1 MKKRTKRYNPNK
13 HKTDPNCAFN
23 AINLSKPVS
32 DTAKAELIT
41 GIHLAIKAFASGCA
55 NPSNFDALA
64 QTVDLSM
71 MLSQNIF
78 EHAYMNEILN
88 AREAMFEC
96 KTRFINTGKFGFTGT
111 GFNAIKFVA
120 ELHEEQLNHIT
131 GAEVMKFLEKR
142 IDHIRSGNF
151 YRGAEV
157 TQAAAAA

>member
-78 EHAYMNEILN
+78 EHAYMDEILD

-96 KTRFINTGKFGFTGT
+96 KERFMRTGKFGFSGT
-111 GFNAIKFVA
+111 GFNAVKFVA

-131 GAEVMKFLEKR
+131 GAEVIKFLEKR
-142 IDHIRSGNF
+142 RDHIRSGN
-151 YRGAEV
+151 YYKG
-157 TQAAAAA
+157 TQQELRAAA